1 MILVFRSCIFKRY
14 EETLPPKMHMLRLI
28 MQWPARE
35 VVMIDYADD
44 VMFSTIAHVDR
55 IVVLKQGKIVEVGSK
70 EELLAKK
77 GVFYELFSLQ
87 ML

>member
-1 MILVFRSCIFKRY
+1 
-14 EETLPPKMHMLRLI
+14 
-28 MQWPARE
+28 
-35 VVMIDYADD
+35 MIDYADD